1 MTQNGFRGL
10 GKNLFFPFFCH
21 VAILFYN
28 KKKFK
33 LKMGSVKLKMG
44 VLTALRVGKRVDR
57 KD

>member
-1 MTQNGFRGL
+1 MDFVVWGRIC
-10 GKNLFFPFFCH
+10 FFPFSVMWLYFF
-21 VAILFYN
+21 IT